1 MNCGVPPNHQMTG
14 DEPRIMSIAPSFNC
28 QLKCEGCYLT
38 TDVTKEMRAAT
49 KTDYYWR
56 RAMKMGVAN
65 GYTELAMTLNP
76 YPGAIEHT
84 RKLAIMAKEV
94 GFKTVNVTM
103 SWGSMDWDK
112 EFIQLLR
119 YVDVITESVDENR
132 KAKATI
138 LMLESY
144 LGADKNWSEQAANTH
159 VNLNILWS
167 PKLMQQFVDK
177 KGEAYEHITK
187 QIGAYGHLNDATPQF
202 TGDFT
207 VQHLILKPLSLYG
220 DFEFEEAYQKIMED
234 VPLGGDG
241 NLHIG
246 DVAFGNLLG
255 LNDCPGKRMIDIDP
269 MGFVR
274 RCPENPN
281 AYDATDLFKLEGYMK
296 NGVPGCGD
304 ACDCITG

>member
-1 MNCGVPPNHQMTG
+1 MVPLCYREGPPTESPVNN
-14 DEPRIMSIAPSFNC
+14 EPKIMSIAPSFNC

-38 TDVTKEMRAAT
+38 TDVTKEMRLAT
-49 KTDYYWR
+49 KTDYYWN

-84 RKLAIMAKEV
+84 TKLAMMAKMA

-103 SWGSMDWDK
+103 SWGNMDWDK
-112 EFIQLLR
+112 QFKNLLR

-132 KAKATI
+132 KSRAAKVI
-138 LMLESY
+138 LNHYAAGCDES
-144 LGADKNWSEQAANTH
+144 LLNTH

-167 PKLMQQFVDK
+167 PKLMKQFVNK
-177 KGEAYEHITK
+177 EGEAYEHIMKSMT
-187 QIGAYGHLNDATPQF
+187 IYDHLNEDDTFA
-202 TGDFT
+202 DFT

-220 DFEFEEAYQKIMED
+220 DFDFEGAYQKIMED

-241 NLHIG
+241 GLHVG

-269 MGFVR
+269 MGFAR
-274 RCPENPN
+274 RCPENPI
-281 AYDATDLFKLEGYMK
+281 AYDATNLMKLEGYLK
-296 NGVPGCGD
+296 NGVPNCGD
-304 ACDCITG
+304 ACNCITG

>member
-1 MNCGVPPNHQMTG
+1 
-14 DEPRIMSIAPSFNC
+14 MSIAPSFNC
-28 QLKCEGCYLT
+28 QLKCDGCYLT
-38 TDVTKEMRAAT
+38 TDVTKEMRLAT
-49 KTDYYWR
+49 KTDYYWK

-84 RKLAIMAKEV
+84 TKLAMMAKMA

-112 EFIQLLR
+112 QFKNLLR

-132 KAKATI
+132 
-138 LMLESY
+138 ESR
-144 LGADKNWSEQAANTH
+144 AANVILNHYGMGCDESLLNTH
-159 VNLNILWS
+159 INLNILWS
-167 PKLMQQFVDK
+167 PKLMKQFVDK
-177 KGEAYEHITK
+177 EGKAYEHIMKSMKT
-187 QIGAYGHLNDATPQF
+187 YDHLNADSSFA
-202 TGDFT
+202 DFT

-220 DFEFEEAYQKIMED
+220 DFDFEGAYQTIMED

-241 NLHIG
+241 GLHVG

-269 MGFVR
+269 MGFAR
-274 RCPENPN
+274 RCPENPI
-281 AYDATDLFKLEGYMK
+281 AYDATDLMKLEGYLK
-296 NGVPGCGD
+296 DGVPNCGD
-304 ACDCITG
+304 ACNCITG

>member
-1 MNCGVPPNHQMTG
+1 MVPLCYREGSPTESPVNN
-14 DEPRIMSIAPSFNC
+14 EPKIMSIAPSFNC
-28 QLKCEGCYLT
+28 QLKCDGCYLT

-56 RAMKMGVAN
+56 RAMQMGAAN

-84 RKLAIMAKEV
+84 RKLAIMAKQA

-103 SWGSMDWDK
+103 SWGNMDWRK
-112 EFIQLLR
+112 EFFQLLR

-132 KAKATI
+132 KSWAART
-138 LMLESY
+138 MLNHY
-144 LGADKNWSEQAANTH
+144 DADFDNSLLHTH

-177 KGEAYEHITK
+177 EGEAYEHITK
-187 QIGAYGHLNDATPQF
+187 TMKLYSQLNIDCDF
-202 TGDFT
+202 GDFT

-220 DFEFEEAYQKIMED
+220 DFDFEGAYQTIMED

-241 NLHIG
+241 GVHVG

-269 MGFVR
+269 MGFAR
-274 RCPENPN
+274 RCPENPI
-281 AYDATDLFKLEGYMK
+281 AYDATDLMKLEGYLK
-296 NGVPGCGD
+296 YGVPNCGD
-304 ACDCITG
+304 ACNCITG

>member
-1 MNCGVPPNHQMTG
+1 
-14 DEPRIMSIAPSFNC
+14 MSIAPSFNC
-28 QLKCEGCYLT
+28 QLKCDGCYLT
-38 TDVTKEMRAAT
+38 TDVTKEMRLAT
-49 KTDYYWR
+49 KTEYYWK

-84 RKLAIMAKEV
+84 RKLAIMAKQA

-103 SWGSMDWDK
+103 SWGNMDWRK
-112 EFIQLLR
+112 EFFQLLR

-132 KAKATI
+132 KSWAART
-138 LMLESY
+138 MLNHY
-144 LGADKNWSEQAANTH
+144 DADFDNSLLHTH

-177 KGEAYEHITK
+177 EGEAYEHITK
-187 QIGAYGHLNDATPQF
+187 TMKLYSQLNIDCDF
-202 TGDFT
+202 GDFT

-220 DFEFEEAYQKIMED
+220 DFDFEGAYQTIMED

-241 NLHIG
+241 GVHVG

-269 MGFVR
+269 MGFAR
-274 RCPENPN
+274 RCPENPI
-281 AYDATDLFKLEGYMK
+281 AYDATDLMKLEGYLK
-296 NGVPGCGD
+296 DGVPNCGD
-304 ACDCITG
+304 ACNCITG

>member
-1 MNCGVPPNHQMTG
+1 MQ
-14 DEPRIMSIAPSFNC
+14 
-28 QLKCEGCYLT
+28 
-38 TDVTKEMRAAT
+38 
-49 KTDYYWR
+49 
-56 RAMKMGVAN
+56 MGVAN

-84 RKLAIMAKEV
+84 RKLAIMAKQA

-132 KAKATI
+132 ESRALL
-138 LMLESY
+138 LMAGSKE
-144 LGADKNWSEQAANTH
+144 AENTH
-159 VNLNILWS
+159 LNLNILWS
-167 PKLMQQFVDK
+167 PKLMKQFVDK
-177 KGEAYEHITK
+177 EGEAYEHITDTMETYSLN
-187 QIGAYGHLNDATPQF
+187 QEGAYGYMVERA
-202 TGDFT
+202 T

-281 AYDATDLFKLEGYMK
+281 AYDGTDLFKLEEYMK
-296 NGVPGCGD
+296 NGIPGCGN